1 MSLKIKKKAWYFLI
15 VLKLI
20 HKNLLNYF
28 LFLLLDELPC
38 PFCNQFIPNSLPKKI
53 TCIFKNI
60 TRKKYINGLIIFFF
74 QEKY

>member
-38 PFCNQFIPNSLPKKI
+38 PFCNQFIPNPLPKKLLVYLKI
-53 TCIFKNI
+53 LQGKNI
-60 TRKKYINGLIIFFF
+60 
-74 QEKY
+74 